1 MRALVTDVYGPSLQQ
16 LMDFCGGKFTL
27 KTVLLVADQIFDRI
41 EWVHSKNL
49 TYNDICPENFLVGLR
64 EKADKIFMV
73 DFGNCRKF
81 VDQSD
86 THLELG
92 ADQTHNKCNIRFQSI
107 HGHIRKSKHIKL
119 FSAVEER

>member
-1 MRALVTDVYGPSLQQ
+1 MLVTDVYGPSLQQ
-16 LMDFCGGKFTL
+16 LMLFCGGKFTL
-27 KTVLLVADQIFDRI
+27 KTVLLVIDQIFDRV

-49 TYNDICPENFLVGLR
+49 TYSDICPDNFLVGLR

-73 DFGNCRKF
+73 DFGNCKKF
-81 VDQSD
+81 VDQTD

-92 ADQTHNKCNIRFQSI
+92 TAQPDTKCDVRFKSI
-107 HGHIRKSKHIKL
+107 HGHMGKSKHVEL